1 MKFAAGLLLAGIL
14 MGSCTRENEIVEP
27 APRPIGGKGGK
38 AVLEVTP
45 KHHGKDIDSAWI
57 FIKYDAVKGPILN
70 GYDDTIALPVDGKM
84 TAKFDSLKWG
94 DYYMDVTGY
103 DKGEKVAGS
112 ASFSVIDSNVRTYNT
127 QIEVT
132 EVTGAN
138 HQ

>member
-1 MKFAAGLLLAGIL
+1 MKLVAGLLLAGL
-14 MGSCTRENEIVEP
+14 FVGSCTRDNGIVEP

-45 KHHGKDIDSAWI
+45 KHHGNDIDSAWV
-57 FIKYDAVKGPILN
+57 FIKYDAVKGPILD
-70 GYDDTIALPVDGKM
+70 GYDDTIKLPDNGKM
-84 TAKFDSLKWG
+84 IAKFDSLKWG
-94 DYYMDVTGY
+94 NYYLDVKGY
-103 DKGEKVAGS
+103 DDGEAVVGS

-127 QIEVT
+127 LVEVS